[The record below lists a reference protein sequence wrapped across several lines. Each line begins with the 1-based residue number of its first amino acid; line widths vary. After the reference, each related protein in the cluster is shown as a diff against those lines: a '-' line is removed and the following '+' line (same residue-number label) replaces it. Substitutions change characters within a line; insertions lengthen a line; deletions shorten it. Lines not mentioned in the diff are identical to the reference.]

1 MTTDRTASIITF
13 VPPRRGRGIERNV
26 DVKVRHEE
34 IQQMKLKYDVQGM
47 TCSACSA
54 AVEREVGK
62 LEGVSSVSVNLL
74 ANNMV
79 VEYDEA
85 VLTDSKIEQAVRSAG
100 YAAVPA
106 GAASA
111 ATEKRSDNKQD
122 AVRNIHA
129 DAEQKMKLRLIIS
142 FAFLI
147 PLMYISMG
155 HMFKFPLPAWIHGTG
170 NEVSFALTQLL
181 LTIPITAVN
190 FSFFRN
196 GFRAL
201 WRRHPNM
208 DSLIAVGSSAA
219 LIYGVFAIY
228 RIGYGLGHGMHEL
241 VMQYSM
247 DLYFES
253 AATILTLITLG
264 KFLETRSKGKTSE
277 AIARLID
284 LAPQKA
290 VVLRDGNEV
299 EIPAEDVRIGD
310 IVVVRPGSSIPVDGV
325 IVQGQTAV
333 DMSALTGESMP
344 VDKQVGDSVAAA
356 TINQTGYIRI
366 EAVKVGEDTALSQII
381 RLVEEAGS
389 TKAPIARLADK
400 ISGVFVPVVIAI
412 ALVSMIVWLATGQ
425 SFEFA
430 LSIAIAVLVI
440 SCPCAL
446 GLATPVAIM
455 VGTGVGARNGMLFKS
470 AEVLEILHSI
480 DTVVLDKTGTITEG
494 KPQVTDIITA
504 SSMTE
509 NVFLSAA
516 AAIEQPS
523 EHPLAKA
530 IIAHAAEKNLK
541 LEDVTNYEA
550 LSGRGLRAV
559 LSGKTWL
566 AGNAALMQENSI
578 DTSEWEQK
586 ADILAEQGKTP
597 LIFASE
603 QQIVGIIAVAD
614 VIKSG
619 SKEAVKKMQSMGLE
633 VIMLTGD
640 NVRTAEAIGHEVEV
654 NSVRAEVMPADKDQ
668 VIQILQQQGRRVAM
682 VGDGINDAPALV
694 RADAGLAIGAG
705 TDIAIEA
712 ADLVLMRSDLK
723 DAVTAIRLSHRTIR
737 NIKQNLF
744 WAFFY
749 NVVGIPLAAGLFIPF
764 TGWQL
769 SPMFAAA
776 AMSLSSVCVVLNA
789 LRLRRFN

>member
-1 MTTDRTASIITF
+1 
-13 VPPRRGRGIERNV
+13 
-26 DVKVRHEE
+26 
-34 IQQMKLKYDVQGM
+34 MKSKYDVQGM

-74 ANNMV
+74 ANSMV

-85 VLTDSKIEQAVRSAG
+85 VLTDSKIEQAVSSAG
-100 YAAVPA
+100 YAAAPA
-106 GAASA
+106 GAAYA
-111 ATEKRSDNKQD
+111 AAEKRSDNKQD

-264 KFLETRSKGKTSE
+264 KYLETRSKGKTSE

-290 VVLRDGNEV
+290 FILRDGNEV
-299 EIPAEDVRIGD
+299 EIPAEEVRKGD

-389 TKAPIARLADK
+389 SKAPIARLADK
-400 ISGVFVPVVIAI
+400 ISGIFVPVVIAI

-425 SFEFA
+425 SFEFS

-504 SSMTE
+504 GSLTE
-509 NVFLSAA
+509 NEFLSVA

-523 EHPLAKA
+523 EHPLATA
-530 IIAHAAEKNLK
+530 IIAHAAERNLK

-566 AGNAALMQENSI
+566 AGNAALMRDNLI
-578 DTSEWEQK
+578 DTSEWEQVV
-586 ADILAEQGKTP
+586 DRLAEQGKTP

-640 NVRTAEAIGHEVEV
+640 NVRTAEAIGREVEV

-712 ADLVLMRSDLK
+712 ADLVLMRSDLM